1 MVKNMPELRQNPITK
16 DWVII
21 APERRKRPDQF
32 KHHKDQK
39 KMSVA
44 DQDETARCPF
54 CPGNE
59 EISGRAVLT
68 YHNDCEES
76 IQSDWSL
83 RVVPNKFP
91 ALIEG
96 DDTYRVTEGPEN
108 FFIKMNGIGHH
119 EVVVEHPEHLQ
130 TIATMSHKA
139 VERIVSAYIERY
151 KELIKKPDVE
161 LITIFRNNG
170 PGAGTSLR
178 HPHSQIIA
186 SPIIPINIRHVI
198 EEAVRYYDTMG
209 KCIYC
214 NLMEQ
219 ERPSGERMISETEH
233 FVAFAPFFSRSP
245 FETWI
250 LPKKHNA
257 SFAKISTAERTDLS
271 IVLVDILQRLYHGL
285 DNPDYN
291 YMIHSAPYQEDP
303 ADYYH
308 WHIQILPKLYK
319 VAGFELG
326 SGIYL
331 NSTSPEENA
340 KYLRGVKTD
349 ISAFSPPL

>member
-1 MVKNMPELRQNPITK
+1 MPELRQNPITK

-32 KHHKDQK
+32 KHQKTQK
-39 KMSVA
+39 KIPEA
-44 DQDETARCPF
+44 DQEEKARCPF

-59 EISGRAVLT
+59 EISGKAVLT
-68 YHNDCEES
+68 YHYDCEECK
-76 IQSDWSL
+76 QSDWSL

-91 ALIEG
+91 ALIEDG
-96 DDTYRVTEGPEN
+96 DTDRVTEGPEN

-119 EVVVEHPEHLQ
+119 EVVVEHPGHLQ
-130 TIATMSHKA
+130 TIATMSYEA
-139 VERIVSAYIERY
+139 VEHIILAYVERY
-151 KELIKKPDVE
+151 KDLIKKPDVE

-170 PGAGTSLR
+170 PAAGTSLR

-186 SPIIPINIRHVI
+186 SPIIPIHIRHII
-198 EEAVRYYDTMG
+198 EESVRYYDTMG

-214 NLMEQ
+214 NLIEQ
-219 ERPSGERMISETEH
+219 ERASGERMISETDH
-233 FVAFAPFFSRSP
+233 FVVFAPFFSRSP

-250 LPKKHNA
+250 LPKRHKA
-257 SFAKISTAERTDLS
+257 SFAKISTAERVDLS
-271 IVLVDILQRLYHGL
+271 RVLVNTLQKLYYGL

-303 ADYYH
+303 ADHYH
-308 WHIQILPKLYK
+308 WHLQILPKLYK

-340 KYLRGVKTD
+340 KYLRDVKIDT
-349 ISAFSPPL
+349 STLSPPV